1 MISIICMSP
10 GNPACGVGE
19 ESPTLMA
26 TRLVETDPG
35 QDITACDRE
44 PIHIPGAIQPH
55 GLLLVVEGQPLTV
68 IASAGAIEER
78 LASDWLNAP
87 LAALLGAEVADMLSA
102 IPAGPGS
109 MTATRPVRG
118 STESFA
124 VTAHRLD
131 GERLLVELEPALT
144 DAPWGAGSPLSWL
157 DAAATSFERTG
168 DLQNLYE
175 RAATTFRTLTGF
187 DRVMLY
193 RFLDDDSGRVVAE
206 AKAPG
211 LHSFLHHHFPASDI
225 PKQARALYIRNRT
238 RSIPDA
244 GYVPAPLRPEGFETI
259 DLSDVGLRS
268 VSPVHVRYLRNMGVE
283 ASASISIV
291 KDGLLWGMIAC
302 HHRTPHRLSPE
313 LRAAAATLASG
324 LARQIRAKEE
334 AELYRERFRL
344 RAAEDAILPRLAG
357 QGEVVPAIRHLLPDL
372 MGMMNATGF
381 ALIDGGRV
389 YAHGHCPPTLAL
401 LEIAQW
407 ALLRGG
413 GELYCTHE
421 LGAVMPDAEALAA
434 TASGVLSLPL
444 IDGGLSLLWF
454 RAEQVEEVEWAGNPH
469 KSVALRPD
477 ETLSP
482 RASFESWRETVRGR
496 SRRWTLEEVEAAHRL
511 RRALH
516 DSFQNNR
523 LRGLNAA
530 LQRTLDD
537 KDLLLQQKDVLMK
550 EVDHRV
556 QNSLQLVSSFLA
568 LQAKAASDPGVRE
581 QLTEAQARLSAVAL
595 VHRRLYR
602 DDQIQTVDLARYL
615 EELVGDMRQSL
626 GADWGSQMR
635 LDLAP
640 VLMPTD
646 RAINLGLVTTE
657 LIINATKYAYDG
669 AAGPVTITLEQYGN
683 RLRLVVADEGRG
695 RTDEPIGDG
704 RGFGSRMMAAMMQ
717 RLSGSIEYDDNQPGL
732 RAIVIAPIAD

>member
-1 MISIICMSP
+1 
-10 GNPACGVGE
+10 
-19 ESPTLMA
+19 MA

-35 QDITACDRE
+35 EDISACDRE

-55 GLLLVVEGQPLTV
+55 GLLLVAEGQPL
-68 IASAGAIEER
+68 IAIAGAGALEER
-78 LASDWLNAP
+78 LAADWLRMP
-87 LAALLGAEVADMLSA
+87 LATLLGDDAAETLATM
-102 IPAGPGS
+102 PAGQGS
-109 MTATRPVRG
+109 VTVTRPIRG
-118 STESFA
+118 IDELFA
-124 VTAHRLD
+124 VTAHRLTGD
-131 GERLLVELEPALT
+131 RLLVELEPALT
-144 DAPWGAGSPLSWL
+144 DAPWGSGSPLSWL

-168 DLQNLYE
+168 DLHSLYE
-175 RAATTFRTLTGF
+175 RAAATFRTLTGF

-206 AKAPG
+206 ARAPG

-244 GYVPAPLRPEGFETI
+244 AYVPAPLRPEGFEST

-268 VSPVHVRYLRNMGVE
+268 VSPVHVRYLQNMGVA

-291 KDGLLWGMIAC
+291 KDGLLWGMVAC
-302 HHRTPHRLSPE
+302 HHQSPRRLSPD

-324 LARQIRAKEE
+324 LARQVRAKEE

-344 RAAEDAILPRLAG
+344 RAAEDAIIPRIAG
-357 QGEVVPAIRHLLPDL
+357 QGEIVPAIRHLLPDL
-372 MGMMNATGF
+372 MAMMNASGF
-381 ALIDGGRV
+381 ALVDSGRV
-389 YAHGHCPPTLAL
+389 YSHGLCPPPLAL

-413 GELYCTHE
+413 GELYATHE
-421 LGAVMPDAEALAA
+421 LGAVMPDTKGLSA
-434 TASGVLSLPL
+434 TASGVLALPL

-516 DSFQNNR
+516 DGFQNNR
-523 LRGLNAA
+523 LRSLNAA

-568 LQAKAASDPGVRE
+568 LQAKAATDPGVRE

-615 EELVGDMRQSL
+615 EELVGDMKQSL
-626 GADWGSQMR
+626 GAEWSAQMR

-669 AAGPVTITLEQYGN
+669 AAGAVTITLEQYGN
-683 RLRLVVADEGRG
+683 RLRLIVADEGRG
-695 RTDEPIGDG
+695 RMNAPIGDG

>member
-1 MISIICMSP
+1 
-10 GNPACGVGE
+10 
-19 ESPTLMA
+19 MA
-26 TRLVETDPG
+26 TRPVETDPG
-35 QDITACDRE
+35 HDITACDRE

-55 GLLLVVEGQPLTV
+55 GLLLVAEADSLTV
-68 IASAGAIEER
+68 IAGAGAIEER
-78 LASDWLNAP
+78 LAPEWLGAP
-87 LAALLGAEVADMLSA
+87 LGALLGEEVGDMLA
-102 IPAGPGS
+102 AMPAGPGS
-109 MTATRPVRG
+109 VTTTRPVPG
-118 STESFA
+118 VGEMFA
-124 VTAHRLD
+124 ATAHRLGTD
-131 GERLLVELEPALT
+131 RLLVELEPALADT
-144 DAPWGAGSPLSWL
+144 PWGAGSPLSWL

-168 DLQNLYE
+168 DLQSLYE

-206 AKAPG
+206 ACAPG

-244 GYVPAPLRPEGFETI
+244 GYVPAPLRPAGFETL

-268 VSPVHVRYLRNMGVE
+268 VSPVHVRYLGNMGVA

-302 HHRTPHRLSPE
+302 HNMTPRRLSPD
-313 LRAAAATLASG
+313 LRAAATTLASG

-334 AELYRERFRL
+334 AEVYRERFRL
-344 RAAEDAILPRLAG
+344 RAAEDGIVPRIAG
-357 QGEVVPAIRHLLPDL
+357 FGDVVPSIRRLLPDL
-372 MGMMNATGF
+372 MAMMNASGF
-381 ALIDGGRV
+381 ALVENGRV
-389 YAHGHCPPTLAL
+389 HSHGACPPPLAI
-401 LEIAQW
+401 LEVAQW
-407 ALLRGG
+407 ALTRGG
-413 GELYCTHE
+413 GDLYSTHE
-421 LGAVMPDAEALAA
+421 LGAIMPDSDALAA
-434 TASGVLSLPL
+434 TASGLLALPL
-444 IDGGLSLLWF
+444 VDGGLSLLWF
-454 RAEQVEEVEWAGNPH
+454 RAEHIEEVEWAGNPH

-477 ETLSP
+477 ETLTP
-482 RASFESWRETVRGR
+482 RASFASWNEIVRGR
-496 SRRWTLEEVEAAHRL
+496 ARRWTLEEIEAAHRL

-516 DSFQNNR
+516 DAFQNSR
-523 LRGLNAA
+523 LRGLNAT

-568 LQAKAASDPGVRE
+568 LQAKAASDTHVRE

-602 DDQIQTVDLARYL
+602 DDQIQTIDLARYL
-615 EELVGDMRQSL
+615 EELVGDMKHSL

-669 AAGPVTITLEQYGN
+669 AVGPVTISLEQYGN
-683 RLRLVVADEGRG
+683 RLRLIVADQGRG
-695 RTDEPIGDG
+695 RMDEPVGDG

-732 RAIVIAPIAD
+732 RAIVTAPIAD